1 MSAKTHQ
8 FIQAELA
15 FDYDYA
21 IITNS
26 KIQAELALDCDYA
39 QLCLSWSVPG
49 FQIQSS

>member
-21 IITNS
+21 IITNCET
-26 KIQAELALDCDYA
+26 QAELAFECDYA
-39 QLCLSWSVPG
+39 QLRDNCLTMLSSV
-49 FQIQSS
+49 

>member
-26 KIQAELALDCDYA
+26 ETQAELAFECDYA
-39 QLCLSWSVPG
+39 QLRDNCLTMLSSV
-49 FQIQSS
+49 